1 MQAITPEVRDDL
13 LVLGPSD
20 ATEAYLFPLFAE
32 HCLERYAT
40 EIGDYRQLVSSA
52 DLRTPHT
59 WFPFARAMKRRIV
72 YHHGPTN
79 SGKTHT
85 VLQRLMQAASGVYCG
100 PLRLLAMEV
109 FNRINQ
115 EGVFCNLHT
124 GQELQ
129 VVPFAKHTACTVEM
143 ALLALPCEVAV
154 IDEIQMLTD
163 EFRGWAWTKALLG
176 LQASEVHICGDPS
189 ALPLVR
195 HICSLTGDDFEVHQ
209 YERFKPLQ
217 VCQPLNGNFSRVEKG
232 DCIVAFSR
240 QEIFDVKRA
249 VEVAT
254 NHRCCVVYGGLP
266 PETRKQQAGLFNA
279 PDNGYNV
286 LVASDAVGM
295 GLNLNIRRVIFWSLH
310 KFDGL
315 STNPIP
321 PPQVKQIGGRAGRR
335 GSLWPEGMTTTF
347 FAHDLPYLM
356 NCLSSK
362 VEEASTAGLCPV
374 FEQVEMFA
382 SKLPNISFAQ
392 LLDRFEETAKVDDC
406 YFLVKLNHVKPMA
419 MVLTKPELSSC
430 FAAAN
435 ALLTPAASCSIH
447 VQRLAMHLDK
457 VEGLSLQ
464 DRYTLCFSPV
474 NVRDGMCMHALVMY
488 AEALG
493 HGQPVRLAV
502 HDPSLAVHEDWE
514 LMDLELRHQV
524 VSLYSWLSQ
533 QFPDKDFPDAERA
546 EALGAEI
553 AGCMGTR
560 LAQRAAPAPQAVLR
574 QQREVMMRIGKVLYP
589 VIVKGA
595 LMGGGSATR
604 TSDQLLLAT

>member
-13 LVLGPSD
+13 LALGPGD
-20 ATEAYLFPLFAE
+20 AAEDYLFPLFAE
-32 HCLERYAT
+32 HCLERYAA

-59 WFPFARAMKRRIV
+59 WFPLARAMKRRIV

-85 VLQRLMQAASGVYCG
+85 ALQRLMQGASGVYCG

-124 GQELQ
+124 GQELRI
-129 VVPFAKHTACTVEM
+129 VPFAKHTACTVEM

-209 YERFKPLQ
+209 YERFKPLR
-217 VCQPLNGNFSRVEKG
+217 VCQPLNGDFSRVEKG

-266 PETRKQQAGLFNA
+266 PETRKQQAGLFNE

-321 PPQVKQIGGRAGRR
+321 PSQVKQIGGRAGRR

-347 FAHDLPYLM
+347 FGHDLPYLM
-356 NCLSSK
+356 SCLSSK

-392 LLDRFEETAKVDDC
+392 LLDRFEEIAKVDDC
-406 YFLVKLNHVKPMA
+406 YFLVKLNHVK
-419 MVLTKPELSSC
+419 
-430 FAAAN
+430 
-435 ALLTPAASCSIH
+435 
-447 VQRLAMHLDK
+447 RLAMHLDK

-474 NVRDGMCMHALVMY
+474 NVRDGMCMHALVVY

-514 LMDLELRHQV
+514 LMDLEMRHQV

-553 AGCMGTR
+553 AGRMGTR
-560 LAQRAAPAPQAVLR
+560 LAQRAAPAPRAGLR
-574 QQREVMMRIGKVLYP
+574 QQGEVMMRIGKVLYP